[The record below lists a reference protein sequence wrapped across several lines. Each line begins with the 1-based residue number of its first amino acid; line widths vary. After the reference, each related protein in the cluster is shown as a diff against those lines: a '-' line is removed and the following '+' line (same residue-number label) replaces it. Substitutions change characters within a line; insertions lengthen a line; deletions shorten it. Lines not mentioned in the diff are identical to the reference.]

1 MICIKSNLSI
11 PVIVASIISAVYLP
25 AFADSSSPSPV
36 GQATPQICFNK
47 DSDGRIQYARDL
59 LSFIKIIDNQIPPL
73 SPSQAQW
80 LEKER
85 MEYRKTRNI
94 KKFKEIANTKE
105 FNIDAVKS
113 RLAGMMKILNSI
125 VEGQPIKKEVFLWSL
140 IAEHL
145 MEYELWSYLLILIED
160 FKVVDFK
167 LFKSDANNKIDREFF
182 YLNNG
187 ITPAWQILRNVI
199 EPYLRQ

>member
-1 MICIKSNLSI
+1 
-11 PVIVASIISAVYLP
+11 
-25 AFADSSSPSPV
+25 
-36 GQATPQICFNK
+36 
-47 DSDGRIQYARDL
+47 
-59 LSFIKIIDNQIPPL
+59 
-73 SPSQAQW
+73 
-80 LEKER
+80 